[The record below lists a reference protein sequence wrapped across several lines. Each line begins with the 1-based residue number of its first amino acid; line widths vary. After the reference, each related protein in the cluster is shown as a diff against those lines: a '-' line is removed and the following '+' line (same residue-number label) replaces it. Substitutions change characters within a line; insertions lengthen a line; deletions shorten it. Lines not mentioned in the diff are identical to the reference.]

1 MKKFLSLFVILFL
14 AGASKAYSQDM
25 SSEDM
30 QKWMTSMTPS
40 AVHQQL
46 ALGAGTWNMKTT
58 MWMAPGA
65 EPMVST
71 GTSVNTMILG
81 GRYLQGNV
89 SASMMGMPFEGI
101 SLTGYDNT
109 TQKFMNVWVDNM
121 STGMMYATGTAS
133 PDGKSVTL
141 TGTMADP
148 LTGKLCNIRE
158 VMTFN
163 ADGSMTMEMYG
174 PDANGNEFK
183 TMVVEYTK

>member
-1 MKKFLSLFVILFL
+1 MKKVISLFVFLFL
-14 AGASKAYSQDM
+14 VSGSAFSQDM

-30 QKWMTSMTPS
+30 QKWMAYMTPGPM
-40 AVHQQL
+40 HQQL
-46 ALGAGTWNMKTT
+46 ALGAGTWNMKNT
-58 MWMAPGA
+58 MWMAPGT

-101 SLTGYDNT
+101 SLTGYDNAS
-109 TQKFMNVWVDNM
+109 QKFMNTWVDNM
-121 STGMMYATGTAS
+121 GTGMMYATGTAS
-133 PDGKSVTL
+133 ADGKSVTL
-141 TGTMADP
+141 NGTMVDP
-148 LTGKLCNIRE
+148 LTGKMCNIRE
-158 VMTFN
+158 VMYFN

-183 TMVVEYTK
+183 TMVVEYTR